1 MFVFQQNQPIAVR
14 RTLSFLAVDENDL
27 QSRQT
32 GLAAFTV
39 RIRKPGVANA
49 AATNA
54 PTEVS
59 AANLPGVYE
68 LELTAAELNT
78 VGFGVVHVSKA
89 GTEPREIPFRVD
101 PAYFGTVTSTTL
113 GASSFSTDLTSYASD
128 YFNDALVRFLTGNLA
143 GQVKKIG
150 DFTSGNGL
158 ITLAGTLAFTGAP
171 ADGDIF
177 EILTA

>member
-14 RTLSFLAVDENDL
+14 RTLSFLSVDETDL

-32 GLAAFTV
+32 GLSGFTI
-39 RIRKPGVANA
+39 RIRKPGTANA
-49 AATNA
+49 AGTNA
-54 PTEVS
+54 AAEVS

-78 VGFGVVHVSKA
+78 TGFGVVHISKA

-101 PAYFGTVTSTTL
+101 PAYFGTVTAATL

-128 YFNDALVRFLTGNLA
+128 YWNDVLIRFLTGNLT

-158 ITLAGTLAFTGAP
+158 IALAGTLAFTGAP

-177 EILTA
+177 ELVTA